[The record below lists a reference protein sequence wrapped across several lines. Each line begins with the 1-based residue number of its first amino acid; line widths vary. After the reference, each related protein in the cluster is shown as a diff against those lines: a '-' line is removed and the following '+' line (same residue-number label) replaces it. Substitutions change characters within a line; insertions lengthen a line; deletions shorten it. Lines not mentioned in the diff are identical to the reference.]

1 MFLLKNKLFSL
12 LCLFVLTLDADNC
25 DSLVVDERL
34 PNLITSDMHLDASK
48 VYGIDR
54 RVLVDHGAT
63 LTIEPGTTLA
73 GCSLYS
79 YLVIGKNAKIV
90 ANGTR
95 NKPITFT
102 SQLDLLGYSTSK
114 STGEW
119 GGIVIAGNAYTH
131 YQDNKFEADESIA
144 FGSKTHKYDNE
155 SSGSLNFVVIKYTG
169 FKVKKDKELNALSL
183 AGVGKGTQLQNIA
196 IIGGSDDGIELWGGS
211 VNIDGLYIYNARDDS
226 LDADLGYRGTIKN
239 VLIDQCGVDSKNN
252 HDSSAMEFGNDENL
266 ITTTAKNATLPF
278 VENLTAYV
286 NGGGI
291 YNKYDAGWRLKNVKI
306 VSEKSKDQE
315 MLYFRGKDSY
325 TTGAKFLDGDLC
337 FYNTKHSLRLE
348 DFFAKTN
355 SKQSKRSYTPYDY
368 FFLDNKAY
376 GKGKF
381 LASNSCP
388 GVDET
393 TIFKGE

>member
-1 MFLLKNKLFSL
+1 MKNKLFSL

-34 PNLITSDMHLDASK
+34 PNLITSDIHLDASK

-119 GGIVIAGNAYTH
+119 GGIVIAVNAYTH

-144 FGSKTHKYDNE
+144 FGSKHIN
-155 SSGSLNFVVIKYTG
+155 
-169 FKVKKDKELNALSL
+169 
-183 AGVGKGTQLQNIA
+183 
-196 IIGGSDDGIELWGGS
+196 
-211 VNIDGLYIYNARDDS
+211 
-226 LDADLGYRGTIKN
+226 
-239 VLIDQCGVDSKNN
+239 
-252 HDSSAMEFGNDENL
+252 M
-266 ITTTAKNATLPF
+266 TTNPPVA
-278 VENLTAYV
+278 
-286 NGGGI
+286 
-291 YNKYDAGWRLKNVKI
+291 
-306 VSEKSKDQE
+306 
-315 MLYFRGKDSY
+315 
-325 TTGAKFLDGDLC
+325 
-337 FYNTKHSLRLE
+337 
-348 DFFAKTN
+348 
-355 SKQSKRSYTPYDY
+355 
-368 FFLDNKAY
+368 
-376 GKGKF
+376 
-381 LASNSCP
+381 
-388 GVDET
+388 
-393 TIFKGE
+393 